1 MRVLL
6 APMEGVLDSLVRQ
19 LLSEVND
26 YDLCITEF
34 LRVVD
39 QLLPVKSFY
48 RLCPELHNASRT
60 PSGTRVRLQLLGQY
74 PEWLAEN
81 AARAVELG
89 SWGVDLNCGC
99 PSKLVNGSGGGATL
113 LKDPDLI
120 YRGAKA
126 MRAAVP
132 AELPVTVKVRLGWD
146 STAHSLEIADAVQQ
160 AGASEL
166 VVHGRTKEDGYRA
179 EAINWQAIGEIRQ
192 RLRIPV
198 IANGEIWDWQSAQ
211 ECLRMTGCDA
221 LMLGRGALNVPNLSR
236 VVKYN
241 EAPMAWPDVV
251 SLLQKY
257 TRLEKQG
264 DTGLYHV
271 ARIKQWLGY
280 LRKAYGEAD
289 GLFSEIRTLKMSSD
303 IAAAIDRHAVVH
315 GL

>member
-6 APMEGVLDSLVRQ
+6 APMEGVLDSLVRE
-19 LLSEVND
+19 LLTEVND

-34 LRVVD
+34 VRVVD
-39 QLLPVKSFY
+39 QLLPAKVFH
-48 RLCPELHNASRT
+48 RLCPELHNDSRT
-60 PSGTRVRLQLLGQY
+60 PSGTRVRIQLLGQY
-74 PEWLAEN
+74 PQWLAEN

-89 SWGVDLNCGC
+89 SYGVDLNCGC

-113 LKDPDLI
+113 LKDPELI

-126 MRAAVP
+126 MREAVS
-132 AELPVTVKVRLGWD
+132 AHLPVTVKVRLGWD
-146 STAHSLEIADAVQQ
+146 NSDRQFEIADAVQQ

-166 VVHGRTKEDGYRA
+166 AVHGRTKEQGYKA
-179 EAINWQAIGEIRQ
+179 EHINWQAIGEIRQ
-192 RLRIPV
+192 RLSIPV

-211 ECLRMTGCDA
+211 DCMAISGCDA
-221 LMLGRGALNVPNLSR
+221 VMIGRGALNIPNLSR

-241 EAPMAWPDVV
+241 EPRMPWPDVV
-251 SLLQKY
+251 RLLQKY

-280 LRKAYGEAD
+280 LRKEYSEATA
-289 GLFSEIRTLKMSSD
+289 LFQEIRALNNSPD
-303 IAAAIDRHAVVH
+303 IARAIQAIEITA
-315 GL
+315 

>member
-6 APMEGVLDSLVRQ
+6 APMEGVLDSLVRE
-19 LLSEVND
+19 LLTEVND

-39 QLLPVKSFY
+39 SRLPVKAFY
-48 RLCPELHNASRT
+48 RLCPELRHGSRT
-60 PSGTRVRLQLLGQY
+60 PSGTRVRVQLLGQY
-74 PEWLAEN
+74 PQWLAEN

-99 PSKLVNGSGGGATL
+99 PSKMVNGSGGGATL

-120 YRGAKA
+120 YRAAKA
-126 MRAAVP
+126 MREAVP
-132 AELPVTVKVRLGWD
+132 SSLPVTVKVRLGWD
-146 STAHSLEIADAVQQ
+146 SGERRFEIADAVAQ

-179 EAINWQAIGEIRQ
+179 ERINWAAIGEIRR

-211 ECLRMTGCDA
+211 DCMAATGCDA
-221 LMLGRGALNVPNLSR
+221 VMIGRGALNVPNLSR
-236 VVKYN
+236 VIKYR
-241 EAPMAWPDVV
+241 EARMPWPDVV
-251 SLLQKY
+251 QLLQKY
-257 TRLEKQG
+257 VRLEKQG

-280 LRKAYGEAD
+280 LRKEYDEASD
-289 GLFSEIRTLKMSSD
+289 LFSRVRALTTSAD
-303 IAAAIDRHAVVH
+303 IARVIDGIR
-315 GL
+315 

>member
-6 APMEGVLDSLVRQ
+6 APMEGVLDSLVRE
-19 LLSEVND
+19 LLTEVND

-34 LRVVD
+34 VRVVD
-39 QLLPVKSFY
+39 QLLPAKVFH
-48 RLCPELHNASRT
+48 RLCPELHNNSRT
-60 PSGTRVRLQLLGQY
+60 PSGTRVRIQLLGQY
-74 PEWLAEN
+74 PQWLAEN

-89 SWGVDLNCGC
+89 SYGVDLNCGC

-113 LKDPDLI
+113 LKDPELI

-126 MRAAVP
+126 MREAVP
-132 AELPVTVKVRLGWD
+132 DHLPVTVKVRLGWD
-146 STAHSLEIADAVQQ
+146 NSDRQFEIADAVQQ

-166 VVHGRTKEDGYRA
+166 AVHGRTKEQGYKA
-179 EAINWQAIGEIRQ
+179 EHINWQAIGEIRQ
-192 RLRIPV
+192 RLTIPV

-211 ECLRMTGCDA
+211 DCMAISGCDA
-221 LMLGRGALNVPNLSR
+221 VMIGRGALNIPNLSR

-241 EAPMAWPDVV
+241 EPRMPWPDVV
-251 SLLQKY
+251 RLLQKY

-280 LRKAYGEAD
+280 LRKEYSEATA
-289 GLFSEIRTLKMSSD
+289 LFQEIRALNNSPD
-303 IAAAIDRHAVVH
+303 IARAIQAIEITA
-315 GL
+315 

>member
-6 APMEGVLDSLVRQ
+6 APMEGVLDSLVRE
-19 LLSEVND
+19 LLTEVND

-34 LRVVD
+34 VRVVD
-39 QLLPVKSFY
+39 QLLPAKVFH
-48 RLCPELHNASRT
+48 RLCPELHNNSRT
-60 PSGTRVRLQLLGQY
+60 PSGTRVRIQLLGQY
-74 PEWLAEN
+74 PQWLAEN

-89 SWGVDLNCGC
+89 SFGVDLNCGC

-113 LKDPDLI
+113 LKDPELI

-126 MRAAVP
+126 MREAVP
-132 AELPVTVKVRLGWD
+132 DHLPVTVKVRLGWD
-146 STAHSLEIADAVQQ
+146 NSDRQFEIADAVQQ

-166 VVHGRTKEDGYRA
+166 AVHGRTKEQGYKA
-179 EAINWQAIGEIRQ
+179 EHINWQAIGEIRL
-192 RLRIPV
+192 RLTIPV

-211 ECLRMTGCDA
+211 DCMAISGCDA
-221 LMLGRGALNVPNLSR
+221 VMIGRGALNIPNLSR

-241 EAPMAWPDVV
+241 EPRMPWPDVV
-251 SLLQKY
+251 MLLQKY

-280 LRKAYGEAD
+280 LRKEYSEATA
-289 GLFSEIRTLKMSSD
+289 LFQEIRALNNSPD
-303 IAAAIDRHAVVH
+303 IARAIQAIDIAKLH
-315 GL
+315 

>member
-6 APMEGVLDSLVRQ
+6 APMEGVLDSLVRE
-19 LLSEVND
+19 LLTEVND

-39 QLLPVKSFY
+39 SRLPVKAFY
-48 RLCPELHNASRT
+48 RLCPELRHGSRT
-60 PSGTRVRLQLLGQY
+60 PSGTRVRVQLLGQY
-74 PEWLAEN
+74 PQWLAEN
-81 AARAVELG
+81 AARAVALG

-99 PSKLVNGSGGGATL
+99 PSKMVNGSGGGATL

-120 YRGAKA
+120 YRAAKA
-126 MRAAVP
+126 MREAVP
-132 AELPVTVKVRLGWD
+132 SSLPVTVKVRLGWD
-146 STAHSLEIADAVQQ
+146 SGERRFEIADAVAQ

-179 EAINWQAIGEIRQ
+179 ERINWAAIGEIRR

-211 ECLRMTGCDA
+211 DCMAATGCDA
-221 LMLGRGALNVPNLSR
+221 VMIGRGALNVPNLSR
-236 VVKYN
+236 VIKYR
-241 EAPMAWPDVV
+241 EARMPWPDVV
-251 SLLQKY
+251 QLLQKY
-257 TRLEKQG
+257 VRLEKQG

-280 LRKAYGEAD
+280 LRKEYDDAGE
-289 GLFSEIRTLKMSSD
+289 LFSRVRALTTSAD
-303 IAAAIDRHAVVH
+303 IARVIDGIR
-315 GL
+315 